1 MKITKVEAIPV
12 RQKGEILMINDSSQ
26 DGIIIKVYTD
36 EGIVGYGEVDSA
48 PWVVK
53 AIIESPASHRMAQGL
68 HNAVVGKDP
77 FEVEKI
83 WNDMYTTSIFYGQHG
98 AAIHA
103 MSGIDIAIWDI
114 IGKAAGQPIWKLLG
128 GKYRDK
134 VRCYASTLMPYTPTE
149 AAEEAIKWKEAGYTA
164 IKLGWGG
171 FEQSERK
178 NVELVRAAREAVGD
192 DMDLL
197 FDIGFLPSSEL
208 TIDAP
213 SRIRLVNELEQYH
226 PYAIE
231 EPLWPHDYEGY
242 RRLVEGTNVPIVC
255 GENETTRFGYKQ
267 LIEYCKVAFVQPD
280 ISRCGGLTE
289 ARRIANYAEIHSAN
303 VVPHCWSS
311 GIVEAAALHLIAA
324 VPNANLLEYDVFPT
338 PIRQEIVLDDIPAIN
353 GYAKVP
359 DKPGLG
365 IEVDDKAIEKYRC
378 DRY

>member
-114 IGKAAGQPIWKLLG
+114 IGKAEGQPIWKLLG

-213 SRIRLVNELEQYH
+213 SRIRLVNELEQFH

-267 LIEYCKVAFVQPD
+267 LVEYCKVAFVQPD

-289 ARRIANYAEIHSAN
+289 ARRIANYAEIHSTN

-338 PIRQEIVLDDIPAIN
+338 PIRQEIVRDDIPAIN

>member
-338 PIRQEIVLDDIPAIN
+338 PIRQEIVRDDIPAVN

>member
-338 PIRQEIVLDDIPAIN
+338 PIRQEIVRDDIPAIN